1 MIDIEFESFHIQK
14 EKESYELTDDRIF
27 IGESMLAYKNVD
39 GETYIQDN
47 KIRKDGYIDRYALR
61 LLVSYAERKVLRK
74 IMFGFN
80 KARRCN
86 PATLTIT
93 DEGDRNTMVNVVS
106 GDSSFYSENAVVEN
120 IDNIENHPSQY
131 NYNED
136 DILYEIHILL
146 IKSK

>member
-136 DILYEIHILL
+136 DILYEIYILL

>member
-80 KARRCN
+80 KARRCS

-136 DILYEIHILL
+136 DILYEIYILL